1 MDTSRQLDFYHYD
14 DGLTSEERSLRDRVR
29 EWVSSRFMPHVQ
41 DAWNRHDF
49 PMELVKEM
57 AELGCFGATI
67 EGYGC
72 PGISNRA
79 YGVVMRE
86 LERGDSG
93 LRTMAS
99 VQGALAMSA
108 VRFFGSEEQR
118 QQWLPPMARGEVLG
132 CFGLTEP
139 GYGSDPGGMLTRA
152 RSDGDG
158 WILDGEK
165 MWIGNADV
173 AQMAIIWAKVG
184 GESARDIRGFIV
196 PMDRDG
202 VSASLIENKMS
213 LRISRTARISLQD
226 VRVSTQDILPESN
239 GLRSPL
245 MCLDQAR
252 YGIAWGALGAAE
264 ACLEEAIDYVGTREV
279 FQKPLASYQ
288 LVQDKL
294 AGMLTQLVA
303 STGTAFRL
311 AELKDAGEVTGEQI
325 SLAKYANVQMAQETA
340 RDVS

>member
-1 MDTSRQLDFYHYD
+1 
-14 DGLTSEERSLRDRVR
+14 
-29 EWVSSRFMPHVQ
+29 
-41 DAWNRHDF
+41 
-49 PMELVKEM
+49 
-57 AELGCFGATI
+57 
-67 EGYGC
+67 
-72 PGISNRA
+72 
-79 YGVVMRE
+79 
-86 LERGDSG
+86 
-93 LRTMAS
+93 
-99 VQGALAMSA
+99 
-108 VRFFGSEEQR
+108 
-118 QQWLPPMARGEVLG
+118 
-132 CFGLTEP
+132 
-139 GYGSDPGGMLTRA
+139 MLTRA

-340 RDVS
+340 RTCRELLGGVGILDTHCAMRHMLNLESVATYEGTRDIHRLVLGRSLTGIQAFR